1 MNIQLTHYIHK
12 HFEYLSYSISLYIV
26 MNLAHWYIKRL
37 KIDLLIVVV
46 QQLGWAT
53 VLSSEVTIKSIVTL
67 GADSYVIVELFVRH
81 RTHVVCT

>member
-1 MNIQLTHYIHK
+1 
-12 HFEYLSYSISLYIV
+12 

-67 GADSYVIVELFVRH
+67 GADSHVIVELFVRH